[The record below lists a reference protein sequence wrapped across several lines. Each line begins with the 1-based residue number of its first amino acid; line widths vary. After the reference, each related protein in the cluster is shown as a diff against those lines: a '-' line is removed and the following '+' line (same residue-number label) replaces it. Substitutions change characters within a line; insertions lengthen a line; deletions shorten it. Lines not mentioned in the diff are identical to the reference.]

1 MAFISMAISDN
12 SNKRRKTLYTMKNRL
27 QIRYHIPESLPT
39 RAQAMTYLKERF
51 AIGRT
56 NSVNA
61 SLPAEPLV
69 LLYNDT
75 MANPAQGITEAY
87 RLATANVLLA
97 IGRGGDGVNVFNNQD
112 YFVIDFAKHDEEI
125 FKLTEDVNGIRELIT
140 EIQNT
145 IGAMQDG
152 IKKNSEAIEAI
163 KAEIGV
169 YGDECEKGTI
179 YGYLH
184 CAYDQIEAETNR
196 AEDAEQDLQH
206 AIENEVTRAESAES
220 VLTQAI
226 TSEADRAKQAE
237 ADLQSHI
244 DTESNTRE
252 TEDEKLRDSLAFEVN
267 RATDEEKRISDALTE
282 ESDRAKAKEQK
293 LADDIHAEYERAFK
307 AEGDLN
313 KRVDDEILRATT
325 AEEGLTTN
333 LNKEVERATQ
343 AENNLTEALNAEIA
357 RSKSED
363 ARIEGKLDAEVARAT
378 AKDGEIDAKI
388 LDTNTRLSEEITRA
402 TTRENDLQ
410 AQITTEKETRIAKD
424 TELQGNID
432 KNTEAI
438 NLEVINRT
446 NADDTLRT
454 KIDNEIAAEKTARE
468 NAVLAEETAR
478 KAQDELL
485 DSKIALNANKIK
497 ENQVKS
503 QGKTLIV
510 TGPTENGTNLEVN
523 VDNKTIVIN
532 ETGTLSVAS
541 DALVQ
546 YAGENAISVSEVVGG
561 VKTIALNINA
571 NDKILTNDSN
581 GLLATLSLK
590 WAKAEV
596 DGEKDEIQLI
606 GNGNNIISRIDVADF
621 IKDGMLD
628 NVKLDTTNPE
638 SPVLVFTFNSASGKE
653 TLNVSVKDLVE
664 LYYAGNGL
672 VLTENTFSIVIDPA
686 SEQFLMVGPNGLKL
700 TGVQSAIDA
709 AKTEVITALGTES
722 EKLSTSIE
730 VLTNAL
736 NTEKTERLSADSTIT
751 TDYKAAD
758 AQIVADYK
766 AADSALEVAYKD
778 ADADLR
784 ADFATADAAMKEAYE
799 AADALI
805 RTNFTDADTLI
816 RTDFTNADSALRK
829 DFEAADSALE
839 AAYKTAD
846 AQIVTDYKAADAAL
860 ETTYKAADAALE
872 TAYKAADAELKTAYE
887 AADSALESA
896 YKAADAQIITDY
908 KTADA
913 QIVTDYKAADAQII
927 ADYKAIDAELQ
938 SAVSGLDTKLTDE
951 ITNRTNAIVST
962 LSDAKSYAD
971 AVVGA
976 ERERSLQVEA
986 GLNTAIKGEET
997 RAMLVEQDLLNKV
1010 NANITAL
1017 ATLNGDVTVDGSV
1030 KDVLFD
1036 SVLGSIVN
1044 TITLEDA
1051 TEQSLIKKFTIDGVP
1066 YVYTSN
1072 SSADMKHNGNA
1083 LNVVIDEL
1091 RSDVDDNA
1099 NVAGELLNS
1108 VANLTTKVN
1117 ENSTNITTLNSS
1129 VEVNKADISSLKED
1143 VKELGNDIDD
1153 LSKEINNTVTSL
1165 LAPMQATISA
1175 LQTELAAAKAEL
1187 TTVKTELATAK
1198 NDLTTLKA
1206 SVITDIQGTTN
1217 EIAVERSGNTAT
1229 VKFADDAYF
1238 VAGV

>member
-1 MAFISMAISDN
+1 
-12 SNKRRKTLYTMKNRL
+12 MKNRL

-75 MANPAQGITEAY
+75 MVNPAQGITEAY
-87 RLATANVLLA
+87 RLSTANVLLA

-125 FKLTEDVNGIRELIT
+125 FKLTEDVNGIHELIA
-140 EIQNT
+140 EIQKT
-145 IGAMQDG
+145 IGDMQDS
-152 IKKNSEAIEAI
+152 IKKNSEAIDTI
-163 KAEIGV
+163 KNEIGV

-179 YGYLH
+179 YGFLH

-196 AEDAEQDLQH
+196 AEDVEQDLRH
-206 AIENEVTRAESAES
+206 AIENEAARAQNAEDK
-220 VLTQAI
+220 LNQAI
-226 TSEADRAKQAE
+226 ENEETRAKQAE
-237 ADLQSHI
+237 LDLQSHI
-244 DTESNTRE
+244 DTEAETRD
-252 TEDEKLRDSLAFEVN
+252 TEDSKLRTALTYEVN
-267 RATDEEKRISDALTE
+267 RATIEEKRIFDALTE
-282 ESDRAKAKEQK
+282 EIARAKTTEQTLDK
-293 LADDIHAEYERAFK
+293 DIHLEYERAYK
-307 AEGDLN
+307 AEADLN
-313 KRVDDEILRATT
+313 KRVDDEILRATN
-325 AEEGLTTN
+325 AESVLTTN
-333 LNKEVERATQ
+333 LNKEVERATK
-343 AENNLTEALNAEIA
+343 AENTLTENLNAEIT
-357 RSKSED
+357 RSKNED
-363 ARIEGKLDAEVARAT
+363 ARIETKLDVEIDRAT

-410 AQITTEKETRIAKD
+410 AQLTTEKETRIAKD

-438 NLEVINRT
+438 NLEVINRA
-446 NADDTLRT
+446 NADKTLET
-454 KIDNEIAAEKTARE
+454 KIDTDIATEKTARE
-468 NAVLAEETAR
+468 TAVAAEETAR

-485 DSKIALNANKIK
+485 DSKIAVNATKIK

-503 QGKTLIV
+503 QGQTLIV

-546 YAGENAISVSEVVGG
+546 YAGENAISVSDVVGG
-561 VKTIALNINA
+561 VKTIALNINS

-606 GNGNNIISRIDVADF
+606 GKGNNIISRIDVADF

-628 NVKLDTTNPE
+628 NVKLDSSNPE
-638 SPVLVFTFNSASGKE
+638 SPVLVFTFNSAAGKE
-653 TLNVSVKDLVE
+653 TLTVNVKDLVE

-672 VLTENTFSIVIDPA
+672 VLAENTFSIVIDSA
-686 SEQFLMVGPNGLKL
+686 SEQFLMVGPDGLKL
-700 TGVQSAIDA
+700 SGVQLAIDA
-709 AKTEVITALGTES
+709 AKTEVMTALSTEKD
-722 EKLSTSIE
+722 KLSTSIE
-730 VLTNAL
+730 VLTGAL
-736 NTEKTERLSADSTIT
+736 NTEKSERLAADAQIT
-751 TDYKAAD
+751 ADYKAAD

-766 AADSALEVAYKD
+766 AGDVLLRTEYKE
-778 ADADLR
+778 ADAELR
-784 ADFATADAAMKEAYE
+784 ADFTAADAAMKDAYE
-799 AADALI
+799 AADVLI
-805 RTNFTDADTLI
+805 RTAFAEADTLI
-816 RTDFTNADSALRK
+816 RTDFTNADNILRK
-829 DFEAADSALE
+829 DFEAAD
-839 AAYKTAD
+839 
-846 AQIVTDYKAADAAL
+846 AQIVSNYKAADV
-860 ETTYKAADAALE
+860 
-872 TAYKAADAELKTAYE
+872 ELKTAYE
-887 AADSALESA
+887 A
-896 YKAADAQIITDY
+896 K
-908 KTADA
+908 
-913 QIVTDYKAADAQII
+913 
-927 ADYKAIDAELQ
+927 DAELQ
-938 SAVSGLDTKLTDE
+938 
-951 ITNRTNAIVST
+951 NAIVSIDAKLSEEIANRTTAIATT
-962 LSDAKSYAD
+962 LGEAKSYAD
-971 AVVGA
+971 AVVST
-976 ERERSLQVEA
+976 ERERALQIEA
-986 GLNTAIKGEET
+986 DLNTAIKGEET
-997 RAMLVEQDLLNKV
+997 RAMFAEQDLLNKV

-1072 SSADMKHNGNA
+1072 SSVDMKHNGNA
-1083 LNVVIDEL
+1083 LNVVLDDL
-1091 RSDVDDNA
+1091 RTDVDDNA
-1099 NVAGELLNS
+1099 NVAGELS
-1108 VANLTTKVN
+1108 TAVTNLTTKVN
-1117 ENSTNITTLNSS
+1117 ENTANISSLNST
-1129 VEVNKADISSLKED
+1129 VEVNKADISILKED

-1165 LAPMQATISA
+1165 LAPMQATIST
-1175 LQTELAAAKAEL
+1175 LQAELATAKAEL
-1187 TTVKTELATAK
+1187 STVKTELATAK
-1198 NDLTTLKA
+1198 SDLATAKAELATLKTNA
-1206 SVITDIQGTTN
+1206 ITDIQGTVN
-1217 EIAVERSGNTAT
+1217 EIAVERSGNTAK